1 MSRVEIRLFLFLSA
15 WTGLW
20 FGLWQ
25 HSLDA
30 GLWMASLCSYAM
42 FLVWVQFEGE

>member
-1 MSRVEIRLFLFLSA
+1 MSRVEIRLFLCLSVWIGA
-15 WTGLW
+15 C
-20 FGLWQ
+20 FGSWQ

-30 GLWMASLCSYAM
+30 GMWMASLCGYAM